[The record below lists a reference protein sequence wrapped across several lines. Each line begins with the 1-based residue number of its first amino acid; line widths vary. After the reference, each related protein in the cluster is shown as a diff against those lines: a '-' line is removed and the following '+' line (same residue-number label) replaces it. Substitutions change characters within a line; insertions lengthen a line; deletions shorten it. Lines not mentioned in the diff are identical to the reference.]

1 MTVEETSK
9 EELTRK
15 RRINN
20 MLRYKNL
27 GTTIAIDLHNG
38 YSVIAMALWNFNTS
52 YEVTFYIKNNII
64 ETFSLME
71 KFERIE
77 FISDQKSIKQDITQ
91 YVSKLLQDGELK
103 EYIDD
108 YDYQMDCFDRGNGLY
123 EDERSSKSCE
133 S

>member
-71 KFERIE
+71 SLSELNSYRIKKVLNKILHNTCLN
-77 FISDQKSIKQDITQ
+77 F
-91 YVSKLLQDGELK
+91 YRMV
-103 EYIDD
+103 
-108 YDYQMDCFDRGNGLY
+108 N
-123 EDERSSKSCE
+123 
-133 S
+133 